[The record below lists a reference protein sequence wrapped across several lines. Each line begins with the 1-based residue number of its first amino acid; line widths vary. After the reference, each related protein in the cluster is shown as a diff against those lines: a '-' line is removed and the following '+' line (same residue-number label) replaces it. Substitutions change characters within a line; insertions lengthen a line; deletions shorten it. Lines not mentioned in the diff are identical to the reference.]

1 VSSPEAE
8 KGLGRRVYFLARYRG
23 AVCRLCRRE
32 DQKLFLKGDR
42 CFSDKCGFE
51 RRNYPPG
58 QHGQRRGKFSDYGN
72 QLREK
77 QKVKR
82 MYGLLEKQFRKCF
95 RTAERKSGITGENF
109 LILLERRLDNIVFR
123 FGFAYSRNQ
132 GRQLVSHNHILVNGK
147 RVNIPSYMVKAGDVI
162 EIREK
167 SRKMPLVN
175 EAVEAV
181 ERLGVPSWLELDKE
195 NYRGKVIAFPE
206 RKDLTMPVQE
216 QLIVELYSR

>member
-1 VSSPEAE
+1 M
-8 KGLGRRVYFLARYRG
+8 ARYRG
-23 AVCRLCRRE
+23 AVCKLCRRE

-82 MYGLLEKQFRKCF
+82 MYGLREKQFRKCF
-95 RTAERKSGITGENF
+95 QVADRKAGITGENF

-123 FGFAYSRNQ
+123 LGFAYSRNQ
-132 GRQLVSHNHILVNGK
+132 ARQLVSHNHILVNGK
-147 RVNIPSYMVKAGDVI
+147 RVNIPSYFVKAGDVV
-162 EIREK
+162 EVKEK
-167 SRKMPLVN
+167 SRKIPFIS
-175 EAVEAV
+175 EAFEAV
-181 ERLGVPSWLELDKE
+181 ERLGVASWLELDKE

-206 RKDLTMPVQE
+206 RKDLTMPIKE

>member
-1 VSSPEAE
+1 
-8 KGLGRRVYFLARYRG
+8 LARYRG
-23 AVCRLCRRE
+23 AVCKLCRRE

-58 QHGQRRGKFSDYGN
+58 QHGQRRGKFSDYGS

-123 FGFAYSRNQ
+123 LGFAYSRNQ
-132 GRQLVSHNHILVNGK
+132 SRQLISHNHILVNGK
-147 RVNIPSYMVKAGDVI
+147 RVNIPSYIVKAGDMI

-167 SRKMPLVN
+167 SRKMPLIN

-181 ERLGVPSWLELDKE
+181 ERLGVPSWLALEKE

>member
-1 VSSPEAE
+1 
-8 KGLGRRVYFLARYRG
+8 LARYRG

-42 CFSDKCGFE
+42 CFSDKCGIE

-123 FGFAYSRNQ
+123 LGFAYSRNQ
-132 GRQLVSHNHILVNGK
+132 SRQLVSHNHILVNGK
-147 RVNIPSYMVKAGDVI
+147 RVNIPSYIVKAGDVI

-167 SRKMPLVN
+167 SRKMPLIN

-181 ERLGVPSWLELDKE
+181 ERLGVPSWLALEKE